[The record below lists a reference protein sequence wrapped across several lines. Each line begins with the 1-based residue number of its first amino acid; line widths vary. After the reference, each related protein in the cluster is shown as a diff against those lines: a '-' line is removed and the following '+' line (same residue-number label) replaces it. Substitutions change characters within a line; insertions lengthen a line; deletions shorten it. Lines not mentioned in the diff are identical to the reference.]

1 MGLRITGLALAGIAA
16 VGCWSMTTKKA
27 ETSNLEGTNL
37 EGKSSPTSSTAA
49 LPTPKPVTSP
59 PKTVATSGSFMSNL
73 PTGFEQPT
81 DDAGRLLLKE
91 YGAVFLTRNG
101 AVPPK
106 KVVFR
111 DESDLLAYQ
120 NTVTFTK
127 ATVGGKPIELQAR
140 AMDALQAAVA
150 DAKAE
155 RLSITPRGSGPARR
169 SFRETVINWNGKVS
183 AGFRRWVP
191 SRVSAAEAKRISA
204 LTPYEQVP
212 EILRL
217 ESQGIYFSLNFDKSI
232 IFSVAPPG
240 GSQHMYGLALD
251 VTEFASSR
259 QRAILA
265 KHGWFQT
272 VASDLPHFTYIGVT
286 EDELASLGLKKV
298 GSGQV
303 FWVPD
308 I

>member
-1 MGLRITGLALAGIAA
+1 MGLRLVGVVFAGIAA
-16 VGCWSMTTKKA
+16 VGCWSMATKNVQ
-27 ETSNLEGTNL
+27 TSNLERTNM
-37 EGKSSPTSSTAA
+37 ETAVT
-49 LPTPKPVTSP
+49 LPTPKPAASP
-59 PKTVATSGSFMSNL
+59 SKSAAPSGSFTANL
-73 PTGFEQPT
+73 PSGFEQPT

-101 AVPPK
+101 AVPPE
-106 KVVFR
+106 KVIFK
-111 DESDLLAYQ
+111 DEADVLAYQ

-127 ATVGGKPIELQAR
+127 ATIGGKVIELQAK
-140 AMDALQAAVA
+140 AMEALEAAVA
-150 DAKAE
+150 EARAE
-155 RLSITPRGSGPARR
+155 RLTITPRGGGPARR
-169 SFRETVINWNGKVS
+169 SFRETVVNWNGKVS

-191 SRVSAAEAKRISA
+191 SRVSAAEAKRILVLS
-204 LTPYEQVP
+204 PYAQVP
-212 EILRL
+212 EILHL

-251 VTEFASSR
+251 VTEFGNPR
-259 QRAILA
+259 HRAILA

-286 EDELASLGLKKV
+286 EDKLPSLGLKKV
-298 GSGQV
+298 GTGQV